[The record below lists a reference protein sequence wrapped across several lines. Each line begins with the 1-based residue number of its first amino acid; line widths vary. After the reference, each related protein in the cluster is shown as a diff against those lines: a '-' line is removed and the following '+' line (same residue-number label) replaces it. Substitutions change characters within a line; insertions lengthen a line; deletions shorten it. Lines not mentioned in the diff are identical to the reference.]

1 MLVISVV
8 VIVSN
13 LATPS
18 IDNNIDQIYED
29 SSLIVSQPVDQQEI
43 VIPITDNTCVDE
55 LRFGN
60 PSYAYIG
67 SQKYS
72 FSEEQKVWIEANCP
86 GVKKNISTAVQT
98 DVDGIIWTYDMP
110 NWIAPVNAPACTDP
124 LEFSSPADLSLAV
137 SILYPG
143 QVRGT
148 DYKTHG
154 GLRFNPEGNSV
165 TVRMPAD
172 AYLWRA
178 SKYDQE
184 GEVQYLIEFISKCGI
199 IYKFNHLLTL
209 SPKLSEI
216 SNMTTSRTTSEGITY
231 SSPSLLFNKD
241 EVIAIEVG
249 IRQNHNVG
257 FDFGVIDL
265 RQKNSISQTD
275 PNYIATHMDDA
286 ETASNAIC
294 WLDYLEG
301 ENKALARSLPVIA
314 VDATAESDYCN

>member
-1 MLVISVV
+1 MLVVSVV

-18 IDNNIDQIYED
+18 IDNNIDKISED
-29 SSLIVSQPVDQQEI
+29 GSVIVSQSVDQQEI

-110 NWIAPVNAPACTDP
+110 NWIAPVNAPACVDP
-124 LEFSSPADLSLAV
+124 LEFLSPADLSQAT

-143 QVRGT
+143 QTRGS

-154 GLRFNPEGNSV
+154 ALRFDNTLDNSV
-165 TVRMPAD
+165 SVKMPAD
-172 AYLWRA
+172 AYL
-178 SKYDQE
+178 
-184 GEVQYLIEFISKCGI
+184 
-199 IYKFNHLLTL
+199 
-209 SPKLSEI
+209 
-216 SNMTTSRTTSEGITY
+216 
-231 SSPSLLFNKD
+231 
-241 EVIAIEVG
+241 
-249 IRQNHNVG
+249 
-257 FDFGVIDL
+257 
-265 RQKNSISQTD
+265 
-275 PNYIATHMDDA
+275 
-286 ETASNAIC
+286 
-294 WLDYLEG
+294 
-301 ENKALARSLPVIA
+301 
-314 VDATAESDYCN
+314 